1 MKFIQYNLAGKVVEQ
16 YSCDFDQLKANPI
29 GEKVR
34 VTMDNGKICV
44 GFWDTF
50 LGQGKVQTAE
60 ISQFDLDEKTSKL
73 RSFNSIVT
81 FVPTIRIAKL
91 EAILHSNPHRGTG
104 PTNKFEFSKP
114 VKIDPE
120 LDPFKNWP
128 IKITPSQ
135 SS

>member
-50 LGQGKVQTAE
+50 HGQGKVQTAE
-60 ISQFDLDEKTSKL
+60 ISQYDLDEKTSKL

-81 FVPTIRIAKL
+81 FVPTSRIVKL
-91 EAILHSNPHRGTG
+91 EAILHSNPRWGRDRLTSL
-104 PTNKFEFSKP
+104 NFLNQQK
-114 VKIDPE
+114 
-120 LDPFKNWP
+120 
-128 IKITPSQ
+128 
-135 SS
+135 

>member
-50 LGQGKVQTAE
+50 LGQGKVQTPA
-60 ISQFDLDEKTSKL
+60 FAA
-73 RSFNSIVT
+73 
-81 FVPTIRIAKL
+81 P
-91 EAILHSNPHRGTG
+91 
-104 PTNKFEFSKP
+104 FSMQQARKR
-114 VKIDPE
+114 
-120 LDPFKNWP
+120 
-128 IKITPSQ
+128 
-135 SS
+135 